1 MKPHRILPRKFRNL
15 LLVAALCGM
24 ASTAN
29 AQSEPHENAAEET
42 AYYAESVREILSTLI
57 NVAMS
62 SDASLFDSIDTKSL
76 ESFAMLKISETH
88 TPPYS
93 DMDEEEKKQTAE
105 KWVQRYC
112 TEELYLHMSTMIA
125 PHIQQSVTKDQLDEC
140 LRLTQSL
147 KNNVDRLEKAIE
159 KEMETMSN
167 AMDQCLESGKQPAPI
182 PSKECTESYKALFE
196 EFYEAN
202 EIGKTLEDNLT
213 KPLELLL
220 ALAGPSEETAEIRQA
235 KTAVNYMR
243 GNFKT
248 AIFNACANTL
258 SEDDL
263 RILTGREENPS
274 MQAFTHALESCPVQ
288 PGMVLRIFQD
298 FNDWL
303 DKQVKETP
311 SHTPSLQK

>member
-1 MKPHRILPRKFRNL
+1 MKPHRILPRKCRNL

-42 AYYAESVREILSTLI
+42 TYYAESIGEILSTLTDL
-57 NVAMS
+57 AL
-62 SDASLFDSIDTKSL
+62 SDKTSLFDSIDTKSL
-76 ESFAMLKISETH
+76 ESFALLKISETKAS
-88 TPPYS
+88 PYS
-93 DMDEEEKKQTAE
+93 NMNEEEKKQTAE
-105 KWVQRYC
+105 KLTQRYC
-112 TEELYLHMSTMIA
+112 TEELYKHMSRMVA

-140 LRLTQSL
+140 LRLTRNL
-147 KNNVDRLEKAIE
+147 KTCMTRLEKAIE
-159 KEMETMSN
+159 QEMETMTN
-167 AMDQCLESGKQPAPI
+167 AMDQCLESGKQPTPI
-182 PSKECTESYKALFE
+182 HPKECTESYKALFE
-196 EFYEAN
+196 GFYEAN
-202 EIGKTLEDNLT
+202 EIGKTLEDNFI

-298 FNDWL
+298 FNDFR
-303 DKQVKETP
+303 EA
-311 SHTPSLQK
+311 